1 MNKDSIIE
9 IEWLSDTDDCD
20 TCGLSWAEGAN
31 VHLNNTP
38 LLELVPSAY
47 CRGTIHY
54 DEAEVYRRIL
64 VALGYKI
71 IDGKEDIQVIGERT
85 LS

>member
-1 MNKDSIIE
+1 MDKRIIE
-9 IEWLSDTDDCD
+9 IDWLFDSDECE
-20 TCGLSWAEGAN
+20 TCGTNWAEGAE
-31 VHLNNTP
+31 VRVDGVSFLSLTP
-38 LLELVPSAY
+38 FAT
-47 CRGTIHY
+47 CFNGNHY

-71 IDGKEDIQVIGERT
+71 IDGKEDIQVVGERT